1 MRLSVHGGF
10 TLKGA
15 VRIQGAKN
23 AGQKIIPAV
32 ATLSSVVTIRNCSLV
47 DDNRVLLQILEHL
60 GAKVSVQGST
70 VVIDPR
76 PIEPRSISRD
86 LTRKSTGAFVF
97 AGALLRRF
105 GHVRI
110 GGPGGDQLGSR
121 PVDFHLAA
129 FEALGARCRRKGDY
143 YELASDRLSPAA
155 YTFPH
160 KSANGTVNAVLAAAS
175 SKGDSLFSNPDRD
188 PDIDNFLELMRAA
201 GTEVEYG
208 PDGSLHVGGGALD
221 EGEQDPISITMV
233 SDRNDAATWLVI
245 AATVGDDLVLTDLPP
260 TSQLNA
266 LTDLMRELGVSV
278 ALSDGEACVSRLQA
292 DKARKSCLDVLTA
305 PFPGMST
312 DWGPLVQVL
321 LSLAHGEFTFTETV
335 FAERFA
341 QLQGLT
347 DMGAAIRYLP
357 IDLVTERYRFPMPD
371 NKPHSIGISGPSSLS
386 GARVTATDIR
396 AGAALLV
403 AALAA
408 RGHTVIDSAQQLR
421 RGYEDLPRRLRSVG
435 ADISDYLDG
444 R

>member
-1 MRLSVHGGF
+1 VRLSVHGGL
-10 TLKGA
+10 TLKGT
-15 VRIQGAKN
+15 VRIQGSKN

-60 GAKVSVQGST
+60 GAKVSIQGST

-86 LTRKSTGAFVF
+86 LTRKSTGTFVF

-110 GGPGGDQLGSR
+110 GSPGGDQLGSR

-129 FEALGARCRRKGDY
+129 FEALGARCRREGDY
-143 YELASDRLSPAA
+143 YALASDHLSPAA

-208 PDGSLHVGGGALD
+208 PEGSLHVGGALD
-221 EGEQDPISITMV
+221 EGDQDPISITMV
-233 SDRNDAATWLVI
+233 PDRNDAATWLVI
-245 AATVGDDLVLTDLPP
+245 AAVVGDDLVLTDLPP

-278 ALSDGEACVSRLQA
+278 TLSDGEARVSRLQA
-292 DKARKSCLDVLTA
+292 DNAMKSCLDVLTA
-305 PFPGMST
+305 PFPGIST

-341 QLQGLT
+341 QLQGLV

-357 IDLVTERYRFPMPD
+357 IDLATERYRFPMPD

-396 AGAALLV
+396 AGGALLV

-408 RGHTVIDSAQQLR
+408 QGHTVIDSAQHLR